1 MSILEKVKA
10 LFTEANP
17 ESAQATFVD
26 VKANDGAVLLRITG
40 DIAIDSAVQ
49 VINEDGSLAD
59 AQDGEFKLEDGTS
72 ITVLAGKISEVAT
85 ATEEAT
91 DAAEGEAAS
100 VETVNATAETTVEM
114 AEGDIK
120 PDGEA
125 PASEEIASNL
135 EERVTA
141 LESRIS
147 ELIDMVKGMHSDM
160 STEKVTLETEIATL
174 KTKNEELSKVNAA
187 PEVNFK
193 KVEKMEKEYKSLSLV
208 EKVMRMKEQNQ

>member
-17 ESAQATFVD
+17 ESAKATFVD

-40 DIAIDSAVQ
+40 DIATDSKVE

-59 AQDGEFKLEDGTS
+59 AKDGEFKLEDGTS
-72 ITVLAGKISEVAT
+72 ITVLAGKIAEVST
-85 ATEEAT
+85 AAEEAS
-91 DAAEGEAAS
+91 DEAEGEAAS

-125 PASEEIASNL
+125 PASEEIAGNL

-147 ELIDMVKGMHSDM
+147 ELIDLVKGIDMKCKDM
-160 STEKVTLETEIATL
+160 SAVNEDL
-174 KTKNEELSKVNAA
+174 KAKNEELSKVNAA

-193 KVEKMEKEYKSLSLV
+193 KVEKMESAKEFKNLSLV
-208 EKVMRMKEQNQ
+208 EKVMRMKEQNK